1 MTKPLPLALA
11 LASVIACGAK
21 QLDSETST
29 QTTSAASSSGPA
41 TTEATTSVTT
51 EPTGTGSSGPA
62 STSEPQTT
70 GPQTTSGDAT
80 THATTHA
87 THDTHDTTT
96 GTPACGTP
104 PPADCD
110 PNGPTRYCDSGPD
123 CELADSLLYSCQGGV
138 WQPTSGDAQCQAD
151 AHDFAFGCVN
161 AGNEVQLV
169 CGDGPGTPCT
179 ADDPTFCIDVV
190 TVQNCQHGKLAN
202 TDCQKACM
210 AGEVDGVVYEG
221 GYCIQSRIASKCG
234 CCNAPDCP

>member
-1 MTKPLPLALA
+1 MTNPLPLALA

-29 QTTSAASSSGPA
+29 QTTSATSSSGPA
-41 TTEATTSVTT
+41 TTEATTSLAT
-51 EPTGTGSSGPA
+51 EPTGTGSSGPTSA
-62 STSEPQTT
+62 SEPQTT

-80 THATTHA
+80 THAT
-87 THDTHDTTT
+87 HDTHDTTT
-96 GTPACGTP
+96 GSLACGTP

-161 AGNEVQLV
+161 TGNEVQLV

-202 TDCQKACM
+202 TDCQKACI